1 MLRNVDNM
9 KIKRFAKMSQKRKK
23 RELTIDLDEIIR
35 IFTLESD
42 FLYYRSTYPFTKDV
56 NQ

>member
-56 NQ
+56 N